1 MTTRSLPDARAAY
14 ESGNPLASRD
24 AHTKMSIEE
33 SGHHTGDSSIGL
45 GLFHGSLEG
54 LSTSTLLLIVSYT
67 SGVPPQAAWRLCSCA
82 CAGLA
87 ALAGLRSWLRHG
99 AHARMYWREHA
110 RESWELQHYPEG
122 ESREM
127 VELWEAWGVPH
138 AAAETAIAALLPSR
152 AFFVD
157 LMMAQELKMQPVEWG
172 GKAAVPAGLWH
183 ARRQPLSHTRHTRTH
198 TRTRPPHSH
207 QPDAPAWRA
216 AAATALGFAALSAP
230 PLFAAHLMHSTTSV
244 LGASAAALTWGGV
257 QLAIPLLT
265 LALCLLLLEAVHA
278 WALPAQYVSKER
290 GTTRLIYLALLCF
303 AAVAGLALG
312 RAR

>member
-1 MTTRSLPDARAAY
+1 MTTRSLPDARAAF

-198 TRTRPPHSH
+198 THAHAPRTPTSLMP
-207 QPDAPAWRA
+207 QP
-216 AAATALGFAALSAP
+216 
-230 PLFAAHLMHSTTSV
+230 
-244 LGASAAALTWGGV
+244 GG
-257 QLAIPLLT
+257 QQQQQP
-265 LALCLLLLEAVHA
+265 
-278 WALPAQYVSKER
+278 WALQPSQPPPSLQPTSCTPPPQCWAPVQQPSPGGGCSWPFHCSPWPCACCCWR
-290 GTTRLIYLALLCF
+290 QCTPGPCQRST
-303 AAVAGLALG
+303 
-312 RAR
+312 